1 MVKRIIAT
9 VAFVFVS
16 VYMFAQYPTLTNRAK
31 VVLFSCGP
39 GPELYA
45 GFGHS
50 ALWVSDDSLHIDRLY
65 NYGTF
70 DFDTPNFYGKFIRGK
85 LDYMLSVT
93 RASRF
98 IAEYDQRKIAVDG
111 QELMLSPAEKQRIF
125 EFLEN
130 NLLPENRF
138 YKYDFFYDNCAT
150 RIRDVLVKV
159 VDGKVDFNTPD
170 QQISFREMLFP
181 YLTHTPWTKFGINLI
196 LGLTSD
202 KKATP
207 WDYMYLPDFLRDE
220 FQQATIISNGTERK
234 LVEEKKQYLP
244 SGLDLSN
251 RKMDDPVVV
260 FSLILLVIILLT
272 YIECKKKKEF
282 RFVDSFLFG
291 ISVLAGLFLLFMWV
305 GTDHIATAKNMN
317 VLWLLPAQLLF
328 LVTRRM
334 DSLLGKKLNTI
345 ALIYQTL
352 VAFILLLWPQDSE
365 ISFTFISLVFVVR
378 IFGSM
383 WRKK

>member
-1 MVKRIIAT
+1 
-9 VAFVFVS
+9 
-16 VYMFAQYPTLTNRAK
+16 
-31 VVLFSCGP
+31 
-39 GPELYA
+39 
-45 GFGHS
+45 
-50 ALWVSDDSLHIDRLY
+50 
-65 NYGTF
+65 
-70 DFDTPNFYGKFIRGK
+70 
-85 LDYMLSVT
+85 MLSVT

-111 QELMLSPAEKQRIF
+111 QELMLSTAEKQRIF

-159 VDGKVDFNTPD
+159 VDGKVNFNTPD
-170 QQISFREMLFP
+170 QQMSFREMLFP
-181 YLTHTPWTKFGINLI
+181 YLSHTPWTKFGINLI

-220 FQQATIISNGTERK
+220 FQLATIISNGTERK

-251 RKMDDPVVV
+251 RKMDDPVFV
-260 FSLILLVIILLT
+260 FSLILLVIIALT
-272 YIECKKKKEF
+272 CIEYKKKKVF
-282 RFVDSFLFG
+282 RFIDSFLFG
-291 ISVLAGLFLLFMWV
+291 ISVLAGLFLLFMWI
-305 GTDHIATAKNMN
+305 GTDHIATEKNMN

-328 LVTRRM
+328 LIARRM

-352 VAFILLLWPQDSE
+352 MHLYFYCGHKMPKFHLPLFACVCCAYL
-365 ISFTFISLVFVVR
+365 
-378 IFGSM
+378 GSM
-383 WRKK
+383 WHKKQLPFNVSF

>member
-220 FQQATIISNGTERK
+220 FQQATIISKGTERK
-234 LVEEKKQYLP
+234 LVEEKKQYLS

-260 FSLILLVIILLT
+260 FSLILLVIISLT

-334 DSLLGKKLNTI
+334 DSFLGKKLNTI

-365 ISFTFISLVFVVR
+365 ISFTFISFVFVVR

>member
-170 QQISFREMLFP
+170 LQISFREMLFP

-365 ISFTFISLVFVVR
+365 ISFTLISLVFVVR

>member
-9 VAFVFVS
+9 VAFVFAS
-16 VYMFAQYPTLTNRAK
+16 VCIFAQCPTLTNRAK

>member
-170 QQISFREMLFP
+170 LQISFREMLFP

-260 FSLILLVIILLT
+260 FSLILLVIVLLT

-365 ISFTFISLVFVVR
+365 ISFTLISLVFVVR

>member
-111 QELMLSPAEKQRIF
+111 QEFMLSPAEKQRIF

-220 FQQATIISNGTERK
+220 FQQATIISKGTERK

-365 ISFTFISLVFVVR
+365 ISFTLISLVFVVR

>member
-1 MVKRIIAT
+1 MVRRLIVTA
-9 VAFVFVS
+9 VFVLAS
-16 VYMFAQYPTLTNRAK
+16 VCLFGQYPTLSNRAK

-365 ISFTFISLVFVVR
+365 ISFTLISLVFVVR

>member
-1 MVKRIIAT
+1 
-9 VAFVFVS
+9 
-16 VYMFAQYPTLTNRAK
+16 MFAQYPTLTNRAK

>member
-220 FQQATIISNGTERK
+220 FQQATIISKGTERK